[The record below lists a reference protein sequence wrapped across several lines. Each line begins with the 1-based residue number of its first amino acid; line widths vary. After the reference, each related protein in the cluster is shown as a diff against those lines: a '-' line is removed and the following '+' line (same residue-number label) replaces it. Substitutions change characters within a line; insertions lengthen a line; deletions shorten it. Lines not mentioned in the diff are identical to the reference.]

1 MRRKVKDL
9 RRIGAGA
16 LTAAMIFG
24 LAAPYSALSVNAEP
38 GDEPVNLAIGASA
51 TANDEETA
59 DYTADKAIDGIV
71 NRDAPKPQSRWATN
85 TSSAQTPKILT
96 IDLGETKTFQSFV
109 IAWERTNIT
118 SYEIQTSETGGNDA
132 SEWTTVYEKEGTAQI
147 SELNENIH
155 LAAPAEAQFV
165 RLYVDG
171 YDLNPGS
178 WQSVSVYEFQIYE
191 NEIPDDLLPEENYN
205 LEGTAEAS
213 DYEPTTGD
221 TQAASMAIDGDQ
233 ATRWATNM
241 SSSEEERTLTVTL
254 PASQRVQF
262 FRIIW
267 ERLNIESYKIETA
280 ESDDAAFETVY
291 TCSSPITQVN
301 EVISLDAPVWAKKI
315 RLTVDGYNGGDISWP
330 NVSVAEFES
339 YAVEPAQISED
350 ATPEE
355 VVDLLGAPT
364 VNADGSALVLPEIPE
379 GFEIEFLADYEQ
391 VVGRDG
397 TIYAPLT
404 DTTISGIYK
413 VTKGDD
419 SAEGSTE
426 YQIAV
431 PGTYE
436 DSGVNEKPTVIPELA
451 EWYGGT
457 EEGSFTVGSRILVSS
472 SASEFMDAVNAFK
485 DDYNA
490 EMNASLTV
498 ETGDNPQA
506 GDIYFTKDDGTRGL
520 GEEGYVM
527 EIGDYVTVSADHNT
541 GAYWATRSILQI
553 AELNDG
559 TMPQGITKDYP
570 KYEVRGFMLDVAR
583 KPVSM
588 ETLEDIAKEMAYY
601 KMNEFHIHLNDNLI
615 FYEDYASAEE
625 AREKAYTGFRLESNV
640 VEGSNDGLN
649 QADLTNKDLY
659 YTKEEFRNFILD
671 CRSMGVNITPEFD
684 TPGHS
689 GAFTK
694 VRPDLMLQNIVSGAA
709 NRAGEQFD
717 LSPEKYDESL
727 AFVESIW
734 DEYLN
739 EDMFDQSMTVHIGTD
754 EYYGEKNRFRMFSDD
769 LIEYVQ
775 SKGYTVRLWGSL
787 SSMPGEAE
795 VRSEGVQMNV
805 WSTGWANPTNMYNE
819 GFELINTIDGQLY
832 MVPAAGYYYDYL
844 NTQNLYNN
852 WVPNNFS
859 GTVIPAGSDQMLG
872 STYAI
877 WNDSIDTR
885 ANGISEIEIYDRFA
899 DAVPTMASK
908 NWGEGEDLTY
918 SEMESVV
925 DELGD
930 AANSNPYHE
939 ASADDNGEYM
949 SYEFEDGHEMTDS
962 SDNGRDLKENVNASI
977 EDGGLKLNG
986 GESYVTTG
994 IDKLATGNTLE
1005 FDITLETPAQAGNIL
1020 FEADNEGSNGDYVH
1034 DIRIMDDGRLG
1045 FRRELYDYYFD
1056 YKLPVGEKVHLA
1068 ISTSGTSTTLT
1079 VNGTTYEASGVYRN
1093 RQTDGEVRVENITRA
1108 TFLLPVQRIGSASNA
1123 IEAVI
1128 DNVTVKQGA
1137 AVDYNK
1143 AGWTGTADTETDMGS
1158 TTEGLFE
1165 YAFDGNSGSI
1175 WHSNWNGVSDRLQP
1189 QGSWETISGEID
1201 LGQKYTINQFKF
1213 TPRTNT
1219 DSGLVTKADLY
1230 VKADAEDDWN
1240 LVAEDVEFAADRTTK
1255 TFYFDE
1261 QEVQYIR
1268 FVAKESNDGW
1278 VAVSEFDIAN
1288 APAQSYT
1295 VYVEANEGGSV
1306 SGGASGIAANT
1317 EVTVTAEAER
1327 GYEFAGWYDAVT
1339 GEKLSDSAEYVFT
1352 VTENTSLIADF
1363 TKVDEPEPSEP
1374 VSKTILEYFLNE
1386 AKGYVED
1393 GTVDG
1398 LVESIQ
1404 KMFTDA
1410 IAKGEE
1416 VMADEDATRDEVLD
1430 AAKDLMLAIHAL
1442 DMRAADKTD
1451 LEMALELADMIDLDK
1466 YVEAGQAEFLAA
1478 KEAAE
1483 EVMADGDAMQAE
1495 TDEAW
1500 DALVEAINALRLK
1513 ADKSVLQD
1521 LISQVAD
1528 LDLAGY
1534 TEESAA
1540 AFRTALD
1547 AANSVLADET
1557 LSVDDQAKVDDAVKA
1572 LQAAYD
1578 GLEKTSGTDPE
1589 KPGSGTDDPQ
1599 NPGTSGNNQGTASG
1613 NDNNGSSQKGQGTGT
1628 SADKAAKTGDNAPI
1642 AAACAGL
1649 VLASGAALVV
1659 LRRRTA
1665 K

>member
-1 MRRKVKDL
+1 MKKTRTRFKSVSACIL
-9 RRIGAGA
+9 S
-16 LTAAMIFG
+16 AAMVFG
-24 LAAPYSALSVNAEP
+24 LATPFAPLTAEAA
-38 GDEPVNLAIGASA
+38 GEEPVNLAIGATA
-51 TANDEETA
+51 TANDSETN
-59 DYTADKAIDGIV
+59 DYTAEKAIDGIV

-96 IDLGETKTFQSFV
+96 VNLGEAKTFQSFV

-118 SYEIQTSETGGNDA
+118 GYEIQTSDTGGSDA
-132 SEWTTVYEKEGTAQI
+132 SEWTTVYEKDGTEPI

-155 LAAPAEAQFV
+155 LAKPVEAQFV

-171 YDLNPGS
+171 YALNPGN

-213 DYEPTTGD
+213 DYEPTEGD

-233 ATRWATNM
+233 STRWATNK
-241 SSSEEERTLTVTL
+241 SSAEEARTLTVTL

-291 TCSSPITQVN
+291 TCGSPITQVN

-315 RLTVDGYNGGDISWP
+315 RLTVDGYNGGSNDWP

-355 VVDLLGAPT
+355 IVDLLAAPT
-364 VNADGSALVLPEIPE
+364 VRADGRALVLPEVPE
-379 GFEIEFLADYEQ
+379 GFGIQFLADYEQ
-391 VVGRDG
+391 VVDRGG
-397 TIYAPLT
+397 TIYQPLT
-404 DTTISGIYK
+404 DMTISGIYK
-413 VTKGDD
+413 VNKGDEY
-419 SAEGSTE
+419 AEGSTE
-426 YQIAV
+426 YQIEI
-431 PGTYE
+431 PGMYE

-457 EEGSFTVGSRILVSS
+457 EEGSFTIGSRILVSN
-472 SASEFMDAVNAFK
+472 SASDFMDAVNAFK

-498 ETGDNPQA
+498 ETGDDPQP
-506 GDIYFTKDDGTRGL
+506 GDIYFIKDGGARAL

-527 EIGDYVTVSADHNT
+527 EIGDYVMVSADHNT

-559 TMPQGITKDYP
+559 TMPKGITKDYP

-583 KPVSM
+583 KPISM
-588 ETLEDIAKEMAYY
+588 DTLEDIAKEMAYY

-625 AREKAYTGFRLESNV
+625 ARENAYTGFRLESNV

-659 YTKEEFRNFILD
+659 YTKEDFRNFILD

-717 LSPEKYDESL
+717 LSPGKYDESL

-787 SSMPGEAE
+787 SSMPGEAD

-805 WSTGWANPTNMYNE
+805 WNTGWANPTNMYNE

-832 MVPAAGYYYDYL
+832 MVPAAGYYFDYL

-859 GTVIPAGSDQMLG
+859 GTVIPAGSEQMLG

-877 WNDSIDTR
+877 WNDSVDTK
-885 ANGISEIEIYDRFA
+885 ANGISEVDIYDRFA

-908 NWGEGEDLTY
+908 NWGEAQDQTWA
-918 SEMESVV
+918 EMEATV

-939 ASADDNGEYM
+939 ASADENGEYM
-949 SYEFEDGHEMTDS
+949 SYEFDDTTDS
-962 SDNGRDLKENVNASI
+962 SANGRDLAEPVNAEI
-977 EDGGLKLNG
+977 ADGSLKLNG
-986 GESYVTTG
+986 GESYVSTP

-1005 FDITLETPAQAGNIL
+1005 FDITLDTPAQAGDIL

-1056 YKLPVGEKVHLA
+1056 YKLPVGETVHLS
-1068 ISTSGTSTTLT
+1068 ISTNGTSTTLT

-1093 RQTDGEVRVENITRA
+1093 RQTDGEVRVEGITRA
-1108 TFLLPVQRIGSASNA
+1108 TFLLPIQRIGSETNA

-1143 AGWTGTADTETDMGS
+1143 SAWSKVEVDSETDMDS

-1165 YAFDGNSGSI
+1165 YAFDGNSGTI
-1175 WHSNWNGVSDRLQP
+1175 WHSNWNGASDKLKP
-1189 QGSWETISGEID
+1189 QGTFDEIGGVID

-1213 TPRTNT
+1213 TPRSGTN
-1219 DSGLVTKADLY
+1219 SGQVTKADLY
-1230 VKADAEDDWN
+1230 VKANEGDDWN
-1240 LVAEDVEFAADRTTK
+1240 KVAEDAEFADDATTK

-1261 QEVQYIR
+1261 QEVQYVW
-1268 FVAKESNDGW
+1268 FVAKESDDGW

-1295 VYVEANEGGSV
+1295 VYVEANEGGNV
-1306 SGGASGIAANT
+1306 RGGGSGIAANT

-1339 GEKLSDSAEYVFT
+1339 GEKVSDSAEYVFA

-1363 TKVDEPEPSEP
+1363 TKVDDPEPEVTHTVTLIVDDKETKQT
-1374 VSKTILEYFLNE
+1374 VK
-1386 AKGYVED
+1386 D
-1393 GTVDG
+1393 GDKA
-1398 LVESIQ
+1398 Q
-1404 KMFTDA
+1404 KP
-1410 IAKGEE
+1410 
-1416 VMADEDATRDEVLD
+1416 ADP
-1430 AAKDLMLAIHAL
+1430 
-1442 DMRAADKTD
+1442 
-1451 LEMALELADMIDLDK
+1451 
-1466 YVEAGQAEFLAA
+1466 A
-1478 KEAAE
+1478 KEGYKFIGWYVGDKEYDFSAP
-1483 EVMADGDAMQAE
+1483 VMSDLVI
-1495 TDEAW
+1495 EARF
-1500 DALVEAINALRLK
+1500 EK
-1513 ADKSVLQD
+1513 
-1521 LISQVAD
+1521 
-1528 LDLAGY
+1528 LD
-1534 TEESAA
+1534 TP
-1540 AFRTALD
+1540 
-1547 AANSVLADET
+1547 V
-1557 LSVDDQAKVDDAVKA
+1557 
-1572 LQAAYD
+1572 
-1578 GLEKTSGTDPE
+1578 DPE
-1589 KPGSGTDDPQ
+1589 KPGTDTPDS
-1599 NPGTSGNNQGTASG
+1599 T
-1613 NDNNGSSQKGQGTGT
+1613 NGKT
-1628 SADKAAKTGDNAPI
+1628 DKEDGKAVQTGDQSSPVVWVVVLV
-1642 AAACAGL
+1642 AACA
-1649 VLASGAALVV
+1649 AAGAVV
-1659 LRRRTA
+1659 VIR
-1665 K
+1665 KKNKK

>member
-1 MRRKVKDL
+1 MRKSRKNFQKLSACVL
-9 RRIGAGA
+9 S
-16 LTAAMIFG
+16 AAMAVT
-24 LAAPYSALSVNAEP
+24 LAAPLSPLTVQAAGE
-38 GDEPVNLAIGASA
+38 EPVNLALDATA
-51 TANDEETA
+51 TANDFETS

-85 TSSAQTPKILT
+85 TSAEQAPKILT
-96 IDLGETKTFQSFV
+96 VDLGETKTFQSFV

-118 SYEIQTSETGGNDA
+118 SYEIQTSDTGGSDA
-132 SEWTTVYEKEGTAQI
+132 SEWTKVYEKQGSDQI
-147 SELNENIH
+147 SDLDENIH
-155 LAAPAEAQFV
+155 LAEPAEARYV

-178 WQSVSVYEFQIYE
+178 WQSVSVYEFQVYE
-191 NEIPDDLLPEENYN
+191 NEIPNELLTEENYN

-213 DYEPTTGD
+213 DYEPTEGD

-233 ATRWATNM
+233 TTRWATNP
-241 SSSEEERTLTVTL
+241 SNDGVARTLTVTL

-267 ERLNIESYKIETA
+267 ERLNIESYKIEVA
-280 ESDDAAFETVY
+280 ESDDAEFTEVY
-291 TCSSPITQVN
+291 AKTEPITATN

-315 RLTVDGYNGGDISWP
+315 RLTVDGYNGGSNDWP

-355 VVDLLGAPT
+355 VADLLGAPT
-364 VNADGSALVLPEIPE
+364 INEDGTALVLPEVPE
-379 GFEIEFLADYEQ
+379 GFTVEFLADYEE
-391 VVGRDG
+391 VVGKDG
-397 TIYAPLT
+397 TIYTPLT
-404 DTTISGIYK
+404 EKTVKGIYK
-413 VTKGDD
+413 VTKGDE
-419 SAEGSTE
+419 SAEGSAEHTVV
-426 YQIAV
+426 I
-431 PGTYE
+431 PGKY
-436 DSGVNEKPTVIPELA
+436 DSEGVNAKPTVIPELA
-451 EWYGGT
+451 EWYGKDA
-457 EEGSFTVGSRILVSS
+457 EGSFTVGGRILVSEG
-472 SASEFMDAVNAFK
+472 ASEFMDAAEALAE
-485 DDYNA
+485 DYEA
-490 EMNASLTV
+490 ELGTAMTV
-498 ETGDNPQA
+498 ETGDAPQA
-506 GDIYFTKDDGTRGL
+506 GDIYFISDETNGL
-520 GEEGYVM
+520 GEEGYIM
-527 EIGDYVTVSADHNT
+527 DIGEYVTVSAENAT

-553 AELNDG
+553 TELNDG
-559 TMPQGITKDYP
+559 TMPYGITKDYP

-588 ETLEDIAKEMAYY
+588 ETLQDISREMAYY

-625 AREKAYTGFRLESNV
+625 ARELAYTGFRLESDV
-640 VEGSNDGLN
+640 LEGGNDGLN
-649 QADLTNKDLY
+649 QADLTNEDLY
-659 YTKEEFRNFILD
+659 YTKAEFRDFILS

-734 DEYLN
+734 DEYLT

-787 SSMPGEAE
+787 SSMPGEAD

-805 WSTGWANPTNMYNE
+805 WNTGWANPTNMYNE

-832 MVPAAGYYYDYL
+832 MVPAAGYYFDYL

-859 GTVIPAGSDQMLG
+859 GTVIPAGSEQMLG

-877 WNDSIDTR
+877 WNDSVDTK
-885 ANGISEIEIYDRFA
+885 ANGISEVDIYDRFA

-908 NWGEGEDLTY
+908 NWGEAQDQTWA
-918 SEMESVV
+918 EMEATV

-939 ASADDNGEYM
+939 ASADENGEYM
-949 SYEFEDGHEMTDS
+949 SYEFDDTTDS
-962 SDNGRDLKENVNASI
+962 SANGRDLAEPVNAEI
-977 EDGGLKLNG
+977 ADGSLKLNG
-986 GESYVTTG
+986 GESYVSTP

-1005 FDITLETPAQAGNIL
+1005 FDITLDTPAQAGDIL

-1056 YKLPVGEKVHLA
+1056 YKLPVGETVHLS
-1068 ISTSGTSTTLT
+1068 ISTNGTSTTLT

-1093 RQTDGEVRVENITRA
+1093 RQTDGEVRVEGITRA
-1108 TFLLPVQRIGSASNA
+1108 TFLLPIQRIGSETNA

-1143 AGWTGTADTETDMGS
+1143 SAWSKVEVDSETDMDS

-1165 YAFDGNSGSI
+1165 YAFDGNSGTI
-1175 WHSNWNGVSDRLQP
+1175 WHSNWNGASDKLKP
-1189 QGSWETISGEID
+1189 QGTFDEIGGVID

-1213 TPRTNT
+1213 TPRSGTN
-1219 DSGLVTKADLY
+1219 SGQVTKADLY
-1230 VKADAEDDWN
+1230 VKANEGDDWIK
-1240 LVAEDVEFAADRTTK
+1240 VAEDAEFADDATTK

-1261 QEVQYIR
+1261 QEVQYVW
-1268 FVAKESNDGW
+1268 FVAKESDDGW

-1295 VYVEANEGGSV
+1295 VYVDAQKGGTV
-1306 SGGASGIAANT
+1306 TGGKSGVAAGT
-1317 EVTVTAEAER
+1317 EVTVTAVAEN
-1327 GYEFAGWYDAVT
+1327 GYTFAGWYDSVT
-1339 GEKLSDSAEYVFT
+1339 GAKVSDDAEYTFA
-1352 VTENTSLIADF
+1352 VTENTALTAHFTGEDPEPDETYTVTVDDKEYTVEKGGILQIEEPQKPGCSFDGFYVVGTDEKVDF
-1363 TKVDEPEPSEP
+1363 TQPITSDMNVESRFTEYKVTVAEIEGVTFTVSEM
-1374 VSKTILEYFLNE
+1374 NE
-1386 AKGYVED
+1386 AGEVTVTAPERTDYLFKGWKEAGNDTIISYANPYTFIPERDTTLEAIYEKTVPEVIYHTVTINGQKVQVED
-1393 GTVDG
+1393 GKT
-1398 LVESIQ
+1398 
-1404 KMFTDA
+1404 
-1410 IAKGEE
+1410 IAQP
-1416 VMADEDATRDEVLD
+1416 ADPVKEGYKFIGWYVGDEKYDFSKPVTSDLTIEARFEKIDTPEDP
-1430 AAKDLMLAIHAL
+1430 
-1442 DMRAADKTD
+1442 
-1451 LEMALELADMIDLDK
+1451 
-1466 YVEAGQAEFLAA
+1466 GNQ
-1478 KEAAE
+1478 
-1483 EVMADGDAMQAE
+1483 
-1495 TDEAW
+1495 
-1500 DALVEAINALRLK
+1500 
-1513 ADKSVLQD
+1513 
-1521 LISQVAD
+1521 
-1528 LDLAGY
+1528 
-1534 TEESAA
+1534 
-1540 AFRTALD
+1540 
-1547 AANSVLADET
+1547 
-1557 LSVDDQAKVDDAVKA
+1557 
-1572 LQAAYD
+1572 
-1578 GLEKTSGTDPE
+1578 
-1589 KPGSGTDDPQ
+1589 KPGGSDPDK
-1599 NPGTSGNNQGTASG
+1599 NDGNNSGTSGGK
-1613 NDNNGSSQKGQGTGT
+1613 DKDGSK
-1628 SADKAAKTGDNAPI
+1628 DKAVQTGDTANPAVWAVCLLI
-1642 AAACAGL
+1642 SAGAAA
-1649 VLASGAALVV
+1649 VV
-1659 LRRRTA
+1659 LRKRRE

>member
-1 MRRKVKDL
+1 MRRRVKGL
-9 RRIGAGA
+9 RRIGAGTLA
-16 LTAAMIFG
+16 AAMIFG
-24 LAAPYSALSVNAEP
+24 LAVPYQALNVSAEP
-38 GDEPVNLAIGASA
+38 ADDTAPVNLAIGATA
-51 TANDEETA
+51 TANDVETS

-96 IDLGETKTFQSFV
+96 VDLGEAKTFQSFV

-118 SYEIQTSETGGNDA
+118 GYEIQTSDTGGSDA
-132 SEWTTVYEKEGTAQI
+132 SEWTTVYEKEGTEPI

-155 LAAPAEAQFV
+155 LAEPAEAQFV

-171 YDLNPGS
+171 YALNPGN
-178 WQSVSVYEFQIYE
+178 WQSVSVYDFQIYE
-191 NEIPDDLLPEENYN
+191 NEIPDDLLPEGNYN
-205 LEGTAEAS
+205 LKGTAEAS
-213 DYEPTTGD
+213 DYEPTEGD

-233 ATRWATNM
+233 STRWATN
-241 SSSEEERTLTVTL
+241 SSNDGVARTLTVTL

-355 VVDLLGAPT
+355 IVDLLAAPT
-364 VNADGSALVLPEIPE
+364 VRDDGRALVLPEVPE
-379 GFEIEFLADYEQ
+379 GFGIQFLADYEQ
-391 VVGRDG
+391 VVERDG
-397 TIYAPLT
+397 TIYKPLT
-404 DTTISGIYK
+404 DMTISGIYK
-413 VTKGDD
+413 VNKGDEY
-419 SAEGSTE
+419 AEGSTE
-426 YQIAV
+426 YQIEI
-431 PGTYE
+431 PGLYE

-457 EEGSFTVGSRILVSS
+457 EEGSFTIGSRILVSN
-472 SASEFMDAVNAFK
+472 SASDFMDAVNAFK

-498 ETGDNPQA
+498 ETGDDPQP
-506 GDIYFTKDDGTRGL
+506 GDIYFIKDGGTRGL

-527 EIGDYVTVSADHNT
+527 EIGDYVMVSADHNT

-559 TMPQGITKDYP
+559 TMPKGITKDYP

-583 KPVSM
+583 KPISM
-588 ETLEDIAKEMAYY
+588 DTLEDIAKEMAYY

-659 YTKEEFRNFILD
+659 YTKEDFRNFILD

-769 LIEYVQ
+769 LIEYIQ

-787 SSMPGEAE
+787 SSMPGEAD

-805 WSTGWANPTNMYNE
+805 WNTGWANPTNMYNE

-852 WVPNNFS
+852 WVPNKFD

-877 WNDSIDTR
+877 WNDSVDTR
-885 ANGISEIEIYDRFA
+885 ANGISEIDIYDRFA

-908 NWGEGEDLTY
+908 NWGEAEDLTY

-939 ASADDNGEYM
+939 ASSDDNGEYM
-949 SYEFEDGHEMTDS
+949 SYEFEDGAEMADS
-962 SDNGRDLKENVNASI
+962 SENGRDLKENVNASI
-977 EDGGLKLNG
+977 EDGSLKLNG
-986 GESYVTTG
+986 GESYVTTD

-1005 FDITLETPAQAGNIL
+1005 FDITLEKPAQAGDIL
-1020 FEADNEGSNGDYVH
+1020 FEADNEGSNDDYVH
-1034 DIRIMDDGRLG
+1034 DIRVMDDGRLG

-1093 RQTDGEVRVENITRA
+1093 RQTDGEVRVENISRA
-1108 TFLLPVQRIGSASNA
+1108 TLLLPVQRIGSMSNA

-1158 TTEGLFE
+1158 ATEGLFE

-1175 WHSNWNGVSDRLQP
+1175 WHSNWNGASDKLQP
-1189 QGSWETISGEID
+1189 QGTWETIKGDID
-1201 LGQKYTINQFKF
+1201 LGQKYVINQFKF
-1213 TPRTNT
+1213 TPRTDTN
-1219 DSGLVTKADLY
+1219 SGLVTKADLY
-1230 VKADAEDDWN
+1230 VKANADDDWT
-1240 LVAEDVEFAADRTTK
+1240 LVAENVEFAADRTTK

-1295 VYVEANEGGSV
+1295 VYVDANEGGSV
-1306 SGGASGIAANT
+1306 SGGGSGIAANT
-1317 EVTVTAEAER
+1317 EVTVTAEADS

-1339 GEKLSDSAEYVFT
+1339 GEKVSDSAEYVFA

-1363 TKVDEPEPSEP
+1363 TKVDDPEPSEP

-1393 GTVDG
+1393 GTVGG

-1404 KMFTDA
+1404 KMFADA
-1410 IAKGEE
+1410 IAKGEA

-1430 AAKDLMLAIHAL
+1430 AAKDLMFAVHAL
-1442 DMRAADKTD
+1442 EMKAADKTD

-1478 KEAAE
+1478 KETAE
-1483 EVMADGDAMQAE
+1483 AVMADGDAMQPE
-1495 TDEAW
+1495 TYEAW
-1500 DALVEAINALRLK
+1500 EALVEAINALRLK
-1513 ADKSVLQD
+1513 ADKSVLED
-1521 LISQVAD
+1521 LISQVED
-1528 LDLAGY
+1528 LDLSGY

-1540 AFRTALD
+1540 IFRAALE
-1547 AANSVLADET
+1547 AANSVLADAT
-1557 LSVDDQAKVDDAVKA
+1557 LSEKDQAKVDDAVKT
-1572 LQAAYD
+1572 LRAAYD
-1578 GLEKTSGTDPE
+1578 GLEKAQGTKPE
-1589 KPGSGTDDPQ
+1589 
-1599 NPGTSGNNQGTASG
+1599 NPGASGDNQGAASG
-1613 NDNNGSSQKGQGTGT
+1613 NDNNSSSQKDQGTGAGT
-1628 SADKAAKTGDNAPI
+1628 SADKAAKTGDNTPI

-1649 VLASGAALVV
+1649 VLASGAVLVI
-1659 LRRRTA
+1659 LRRRSA